1 MVSLQ
6 FANQFEYFLFTKTH
20 FSGLSAHIYLILP
33 SVFLI
38 FYELFLL
45 SARRV
50 MTWPNVT
57 AVHCRT
63 LQYKHTAHLCD
74 VCRDVSDRLHVD
86 LRGDTLRVQAV
97 TLIPLHGILPTG
109 QTQYTHFKWYNEVWK
124 PIVANPQ
131 PQVKRIQSYSFPSL
145 KSRLQSVISYIKW
158 WTRAQLTRYVK
169 AKYVNM
175 WSVFAVLSSYRYHSN
190 RMNGLLQGST
200 YWIITNL
207 YATAGASHSLL
218 TWQLE

>member
-45 SARRV
+45 SASKSND
-50 MTWPNVT
+50 MSKSNDTT
-57 AVHCRT
+57 QCDCST
-63 LQYKHTAHLCD
+63 LQHTAHLCD

-97 TLIPLHGILPTG
+97 TLTPLHRLL
-109 QTQYTHFKWYNEVWK
+109 YRHFKWYNKVWK

-190 RMNGLLQGST
+190 GMNGLLQGST

>member
-1 MVSLQ
+1 M
-6 FANQFEYFLFTKTH
+6 
-20 FSGLSAHIYLILP
+20 SAYIYLILP

-74 VCRDVSDRLHVD
+74 VCRDVSDGLHVD
-86 LRGDTLRVQAV
+86 LWGDTLRVQAV

-190 RMNGLLQGST
+190 GMNGLLQGST